1 MDHESHTPKDPV
13 RRVFV
18 RNIGVLAIYMIPC
31 MMISATTTMARAT
44 AFTYVALFAA
54 LVLPLFHGVGSVIAG
69 GGARRRGRHELGA
82 TLTRS
87 GWVIVTIWIVTWIV
101 VLVLANR

>member
-1 MDHESHTPKDPV
+1 
-13 RRVFV
+13 
-18 RNIGVLAIYMIPC
+18 
-31 MMISATTTMARAT
+31 
-44 AFTYVALFAA
+44 
-54 LVLPLFHGVGSVIAG
+54 VLPLFHGVGSVIAG

-82 TLTRS
+82 ALTRS